1 MRPMRMPN
9 GMPSTTGSYFDWL
22 QDEINRLFEPESAE
36 LGPGLLDRP
45 AAPRVDILEYDD
57 RFEML
62 CDLPGVSENDIELT
76 LANNVLTLKGE
87 KRPPAAEAGQQ
98 KKDRKLYRD
107 EIWYG
112 NFQRTVSLPQG
123 IDAEKVSATCKDG
136 VLTVTVPKRD
146 EAKQRRIEI
155 KSS

>member
-1 MRPMRMPN
+1 MRLMRMPN
-9 GMPSTTGSYFDWL
+9 GAPSTTGSYFDWL
-22 QDEINRLFEPESAE
+22 QDEINRLFDPEAAE

-45 AAPRVDILEYDD
+45 AAPRVDIVEYED
-57 RFEML
+57 RFELL
-62 CDLPGVSENDIELT
+62 CDLPGVNEDDIELT
-76 LANNVLTLKGE
+76 IAANVLTLKGE
-87 KRPPAAEAGQQ
+87 KKAPVSEERRE
-98 KKDRKLYRD
+98 KDCKLYRD

-112 NFQRTVSLPQG
+112 NFQRTISLPQG
-123 IDAEKVSATCKDG
+123 VDSEKVQATSKNG

>member
-45 AAPRVDILEYDD
+45 AAPRVDIMEYDD
-57 RFEML
+57 RFELL
-62 CDLPGVSENDIELT
+62 CDLPGVSENQIELT

-87 KRPPAAEAGQQ
+87 KKPPVGEAEQQ
-98 KKDRKLYRD
+98 KKNRKLYRD

-112 NFQRTVSLPQG
+112 NLQRTVSLPQG

-146 EAKQRRIEI
+146 EAKQRRIDI